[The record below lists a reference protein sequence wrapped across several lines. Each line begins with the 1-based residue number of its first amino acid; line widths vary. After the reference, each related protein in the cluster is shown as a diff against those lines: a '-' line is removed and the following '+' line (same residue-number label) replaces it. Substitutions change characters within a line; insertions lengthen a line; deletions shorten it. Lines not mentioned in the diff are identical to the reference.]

1 MIARSLVAALAPL
14 TVLGAGLAAPAR
26 AADERLVAHLYRA
39 DEVVRIE
46 GRPGIQA
53 TIMFAD
59 DEHVENIAVGD
70 SSTWQITPNKRANL
84 LFIKPLSPRARTN
97 MTVVSDRRTYVFD
110 LVAGP
115 SAAPLYVLRFAYPD
129 EPRTAANAG
138 GLTADES
145 LALAGK
151 LPDGAPDPAK
161 LNFAWKSKGKAA
173 LIPARVYD
181 DGQSTYLAW
190 APRVPIPAIQV
201 RNEAGVEGPINFA
214 VRDDVIVLDGVPGAI
229 VLRSGRDTAT
239 LERGTPPA
247 QAPAPPARTLAAA
260 QPAAATPIAA
270 PDGGH

>member
-1 MIARSLVAALAPL
+1 MSCRAFLAAALTAAALAS
-14 TVLGAGLAAPAR
+14 TAMAGDAR
-26 AADERLVAHLYRA
+26 LVTHRFNADEIVRVPGRA
-39 DEVVRIE
+39 GV
-46 GRPGIQA
+46 QT
-53 TIMFAD
+53 TIAFAP
-59 DEHVENIAVGD
+59 DEHIENVAIGD
-70 SSTWQITPNKRANL
+70 SASWQVTPNKRANL

-110 LVAGP
+110 LVAAP

-151 LPDGAPDPAK
+151 LPNGAPDPAK
-161 LNFAWKSKGKAA
+161 LNFAWKGKGKAA